1 MTQQQPPIDP
11 FGLSPDETYSLEGSP
26 GSRTPLFEAN
36 NAARYQRQTIIR
48 EIQGRTGRRLLCY
61 VSGNDCIIN
70 NNDIRPFVDLLHHVK
85 SGEKLDLLLHTMGG
99 SGDAAEKLVRM
110 IRRRIGQAELRVIV
124 PEIAKSAGTLIV
136 LGADCVVMSD
146 MSELGPIDPQMRF
159 ADSSGLVRWHP
170 VQNYLDAYEELSN
183 AVNQNPNNVAA
194 QLMLSKLDPATVKL
208 CQAAMERT
216 RTCAEGLLQQ
226 GMFRETGNWTRTV
239 GDLLDTVRWL
249 SHSQMISWEDAQ
261 HPNLGLV
268 VEHLEQQSD
277 EWQEYWR
284 LYSLQRLAIKESQK
298 LFESAFVSLPIHDP
312 AN

>member
-1 MTQQQPPIDP
+1 MTQQPPVDP
-11 FGLSPDETYSLEGSP
+11 IGFSPDETNPLEESP

-48 EIQGRTGRRLLCY
+48 EIQSRTGRRLLCY
-61 VSGNDCIIN
+61 VSGNECIIN
-70 NNDIRPFVDLLHHVK
+70 NNDIRPFVDLLHHVRL
-85 SGEKLDLLLHTMGG
+85 GERLDLLLHTGGG

-110 IRRRIGQAELRVIV
+110 MRRRIGQAEFRVIV
-124 PEIAKSAGTLIV
+124 PEMAKSAGTLMV
-136 LGADCVVMSD
+136 LGSDCVVMSD

-170 VQNYLDAYEELSN
+170 VQNYLDAYEEYSD

-194 QLMLSKLDPATVKL
+194 QIMLGKLDPATVKL
-208 CQAAMERT
+208 CQAARERT
-216 RTCAEGLLQQ
+216 RRCAEGLLHR
-226 GMFRETGNWTRTV
+226 GMFREAGNWTRTV
-239 GDLLDTVRWL
+239 EDLLDTVRWL

-268 VEHLEQQSD
+268 VEHLDQQSD

-284 LYSLQRLAIKESQK
+284 LYSLQRLALKESQK
-298 LFESAFVSLPIHDP
+298 LFESAPVSLTIHDP